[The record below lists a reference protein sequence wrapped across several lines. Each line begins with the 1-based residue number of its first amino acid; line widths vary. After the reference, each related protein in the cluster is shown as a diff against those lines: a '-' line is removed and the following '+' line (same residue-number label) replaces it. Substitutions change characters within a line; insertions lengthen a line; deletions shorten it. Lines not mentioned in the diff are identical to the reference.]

1 MRISPQDIRQQQF
14 TVKMFRGFDP
24 QEVDAF
30 LEDVADDY
38 ETLLKECQ
46 MLKEQLA
53 AQEERQRGVAE
64 LEKALQDTLLTTQR
78 LADDLKAAA
87 RREAEEMRSAAK
99 HESDLI
105 VREAE
110 LRGEKAIEAARG
122 DEARI
127 RADIQ
132 ALKRLRRQFE
142 EDLAATLDRYR
153 RLLGVEA
160 EADAEEGDG
169 G

>member
-38 ETLLKECQ
+38 ETLLKEVQ
-46 MLKEQLA
+46 LLKEQLA
-53 AQEERQRGVAE
+53 AQEERQRGMGE
-64 LEKALQDTLLTTQR
+64 LEKALQDTLVTSQR
-78 LADDLKAAA
+78 LADELKAAA
-87 RREAEEMRSAAK
+87 RREADEMRTTAK
-99 HESDLI
+99 HESELI

-110 LRGEKAIEAARG
+110 LRGEKAVEAARA

-127 RADIQ
+127 RADMH
-132 ALKRLRRQFE
+132 ALKRMRRQLV
-142 EDLAATLDRYR
+142 EDFAVTLERYQRYLA
-153 RLLGVEA
+153 GEA
-160 EADAEEGDG
+160 MPEKRDGD
-169 G
+169 

>member
-46 MLKEQLA
+46 LLREQLA
-53 AQEERQRGVAE
+53 AQEERQRGVGE
-64 LEKALQDTLLTTQR
+64 LEKALQDTLVTSQR
-78 LADDLKAAA
+78 LADELKAAA
-87 RREAEEMRSAAK
+87 RREAEEVRTAAR
-99 HESDLI
+99 HEAELI

-110 LRGEKAIEAARG
+110 LRGDKAVEAARA
-122 DEARI
+122 DEARL
-127 RADIQ
+127 RVDIQ
-132 ALKRLRRQFE
+132 ALKRVRRQLV
-142 EDLAATLDRYR
+142 EDLGATLDRYR
-153 RLLGVEA
+153 RYLAGETA
-160 EADAEEGDG
+160 PDESDAG
-169 G
+169 

>member
-30 LEDVADDY
+30 LEDVADEY

-46 MLKEQLA
+46 LLREQLA
-53 AQEERQRGVAE
+53 AQQERQRGVGE
-64 LEKALQDTLLTTQR
+64 LEKALQDTLVTSQR
-78 LADDLKAAA
+78 LADELKAAA
-87 RREAEEMRSAAK
+87 RREAEEVRTAAK
-99 HESDLI
+99 HESELI

-110 LRGEKAIEAARG
+110 LRGEKAVEAARA
-122 DEARI
+122 DEARL
-127 RADIQ
+127 RVDIQ
-132 ALKRLRRQFE
+132 ALKRVRRQVVE
-142 EDLAATLDRYR
+142 ELGATLDRYR
-153 RLLGVEA
+153 RYLAGETVSDES
-160 EADAEEGDG
+160 DG